1 MSTSARERTVH
12 LEVVRF
18 KDDTNERLVKKFIR
32 KYKTLNLKDL
42 FMDKYSE
49 AARFEKK
56 SDKDRKMRKDAKFK
70 AQRDEKSRKDED

>member
-1 MSTSARERTVH
+1 MSTSARERAVH

-32 KYKTLNLKDL
+32 KYKSLDLKDL

-56 SDKDRKMRKDAKFK
+56 SDKKRKARMDAKFK
-70 AQRDEKSRKDED
+70 ARRDEKTRNSEE